1 MGNLGATARSADGE
15 CLKAHQDCGLHYHSK
30 GTITQHACQV
40 LVSLPSAALSRP
52 SGAAALGFG
61 GLHCIN
67 ETGHKYKSRRGKN
80 SAGAEKWLDL
90 NFWPNTTDC
99 LQHAKNAGY
108 QVTPGVLLC
117 STLFPETSASKLF
130 GRQAGYQAYCD
141 KQPGR
146 HSQCA

>member
-1 MGNLGATARSADGE
+1 MA
-15 CLKAHQDCGLHYHSK
+15 CHSK
-30 GTITQHACQV
+30 GTITQHACAV

-52 SGAAALGFG
+52 SVAAALGFG

-90 NFWPNTTDC
+90 NFWSNTTDC

-117 STLFPETSASKLF
+117 SPPYPETSASKWEPGCDVRICLITCLPATIW
-130 GRQAGYQAYCD
+130 GCTGHVASLHLPEPQAPMCN
-141 KQPGR
+141 
-146 HSQCA
+146 